1 MVNVHIHIYI
11 SHRIDCQCTYIQ
23 KQIDDQC
30 TYVSDKID
38 DGGWK
43 EAGRRLEGKGCCKD
57 AGRRK
62 EAGRQPYIAI
72 HTHTCTYMHI
82 YVCIYRYQ

>member
-1 MVNVHIHIYI
+1 MVNVHIHIHIYI
-11 SHRIDCQCTYIQ
+11 YPTGLIANAHIYK

-30 TYVSDKID
+30 TSVSEKID

-57 AGRRK
+57 AGRRL
-62 EAGRQPYIAI
+62 E
-72 HTHTCTYMHI
+72 
-82 YVCIYRYQ
+82 